1 MVLHQ
6 CRITLSPL
14 CRRTRVVRVEQSRL
28 RLAISLL
35 RQLLKF
41 HPKPFLIAVAGAS
54 VYAICTVASSFGL
67 GYVVD
72 EVIIPRYQTN
82 MIDSHTF
89 LIASFIVIGIGL
101 LRAIGVVVRRS
112 FAGIS
117 HWSTSESLSTQLIRH
132 IMRQPSRWHQRHM
145 TGDLVARIG
154 VDSDTAASVLGPLP
168 FSTSV
173 VLLVALTSIWLV
185 VIDVPLG
192 MLAVTVIPLL
202 FALNLGYQRRIDRH
216 FDSAQK
222 ALGDLSEAVHESF
235 DGVMVVKAFG
245 AEEREHVRLAS
256 ISSKL
261 KEARIRAVNARAIFE
276 ALVDGT
282 PSLVN
287 VSLIAYGAVR
297 VRGGALTIG
306 ELSSFIY
313 LFTLLV
319 FPLRIIG
326 YLLSEIPH
334 SSSGFKRV
342 KEILDE
348 PLEGQPSVSTLPPDS
363 QFAIDV
369 RNAKFSYSTDAEPIF
384 TDVSFSIPVGSTVAV
399 VGETG
404 SGKSTLLKL
413 IAGLIDTQSGSIH
426 VSRGGTA
433 MVFQEPFLFSGSL
446 HFNLTLGKSI
456 DITDIARSLWASVSE
471 EFVSDLENGI
481 DTIIGERGISL
492 SGGQRQRIAL
502 ARAIASGRHTLLLD
516 DTTSALDPTTES
528 MVIERLASLSDTTTT
543 IVVAS
548 RPTTIKYADYVIFIH
563 DGIVHDLSTHDELMR
578 ESSAYL
584 NLMMSFEIDRKAS

>member
-1 MVLHQ
+1 MK
-6 CRITLSPL
+6 
-14 CRRTRVVRVEQSRL
+14 QSRF

-35 RQLLKF
+35 RQLLKL
-41 HPKPFLIAVAGAS
+41 HPRPFLTAVAGAS

-67 GYVVD
+67 RYVVD
-72 EVIIPRYQTN
+72 EVIIPRFQSD
-82 MIDSHTF
+82 IISRQSF
-89 LIASFIVIGIGL
+89 VAASCIVIGIGL
-101 LRAIGVVVRRS
+101 LRAVGVVVRRS
-112 FAGIS
+112 YAGIS

-132 IMRQPSRWHQRHM
+132 TMRQPTAWHQRHM

-185 VIDVPLG
+185 VIDLPLG
-192 MLAVTVIPLL
+192 LLAVTIIPLL
-202 FALNLGYQRRIDRH
+202 FALNIGYQRRIDRH
-216 FDSAQK
+216 FDTAQK

-245 AEEREHVRLAS
+245 AEDREHVRLGR

-261 KEARIRAVNARAIFE
+261 KDARIKAVNARAIFE

-287 VSLIAYGAVR
+287 VALIAYGAVR
-297 VRGGALTIG
+297 VRNGALTIG

-342 KEILDE
+342 REILDE
-348 PLEGQPSVSTLPPDS
+348 PLETQPEINLLPQNSNLAVQIVDAS
-363 QFAIDV
+363 
-369 RNAKFSYSTDAEPIF
+369 FSYAESDELIF
-384 TDVSFSIPVGSTVAV
+384 SHVNFSIPVGSTVAV

-413 IAGLIDTQSGSIH
+413 IAGLIRTHDGSVHIAE
-426 VSRGGTA
+426 GGSA
-433 MVFQEPFLFSGSL
+433 IVFQEPFLFSGSL
-446 HFNLTLGKSI
+446 QFNLTLGRSI
-456 DITDIARSLWASVSE
+456 QIPDIARALWASVSE
-471 EFVSDLENGI
+471 DFVSDLENGI
-481 DTIIGERGISL
+481 DTIVGERGISL

-502 ARAIASGRHTLLLD
+502 ARAIASGRKVLLLD
-516 DTTSALDPTTES
+516 DTTSALDPATES
-528 MVIERLASLSDTTTT
+528 LVIERLSSLSATTTT

-548 RPTTIKYADYVIFIH
+548 RPTTVKIADHVLFVHQGKVHELATHQTLMSKNQAYA
-563 DGIVHDLSTHDELMR
+563 
-578 ESSAYL
+578 
-584 NLMMSFEIDRKAS
+584 NLMKSFEMDRNAS

>member
-1 MVLHQ
+1 M
-6 CRITLSPL
+6 
-14 CRRTRVVRVEQSRL
+14 EQSRL

-41 HPKPFLIAVAGAS
+41 HPRPFLIAVAGAS

-72 EVIIPRYQTN
+72 QVIIPRYQTN
-82 MIDSHTF
+82 TIERQTF
-89 LIASFIVIGIGL
+89 LTACFIVIGIGL
-101 LRAIGVVVRRS
+101 VRAVGVVVRRS
-112 FAGIS
+112 YAGVS

-132 IMRQPSRWHQRHM
+132 IMRQPTMWHQKHM
-145 TGDLVARIG
+145 TGDLVARVG

-173 VLLVALTSIWLV
+173 VLLVGLTSVWLV
-185 VIDVPLG
+185 IIDTPLG
-192 MLAVTVIPLL
+192 LLAVTVIPLL

-245 AEEREHVRLAS
+245 AEDREHVRLAT

-297 VRGGALTIG
+297 VRSGALTIG

-342 KEILDE
+342 REILDE
-348 PLEGQPSVSTLPPDS
+348 PLEAQPVVYPLPTHTQYAVQIEGAS
-363 QFAIDV
+363 
-369 RNAKFSYSTDAEPIF
+369 FSYSEDADPIF
-384 TDVSFSIPVGSTVAV
+384 SNVSFSVPVGSIVAV

-404 SGKSTLLKL
+404 SGKSTLLKM
-413 IAGLIDTQSGSIH
+413 IAGLIGVQNGSVH
-426 VSRGGTA
+426 VSAGGTA
-433 MVFQEPFLFSGSL
+433 LVFQEPFLFSGSL
-446 HFNLTLGKSI
+446 QFNLTLGKSVP
-456 DITDIARSLWASVSE
+456 ITDIARALWASVSE
-471 EFVSDLENGI
+471 EFVSELEHGI
-481 DTIIGERGISL
+481 DTIVGERGISL

-502 ARAIASGRHTLLLD
+502 ARAIASGRQTLLLD

-528 MVIERLASLSDTTTT
+528 MVIERLASLSVTTTT
-543 IVVAS
+543 IIVAS
-548 RPTTIKYADYVIFIH
+548 RPTTIKIADYVLFINE
-563 DGIVHDLSTHDELMR
+563 GVVHDLATHDDLMR
-578 ESSAYL
+578 TSSTYM

>member
-1 MVLHQ
+1 M
-6 CRITLSPL
+6 
-14 CRRTRVVRVEQSRL
+14 EQSRL

-41 HPKPFLIAVAGAS
+41 HPRPFLIAVAGAS

-72 EVIIPRYQTN
+72 QVIIPRYQTN
-82 MIDSHTF
+82 LVNRQTF
-89 LIASFIVIGIGL
+89 LTACFIVIGIGL
-101 LRAIGVVVRRS
+101 VRAVGVVVRRS
-112 FAGIS
+112 YAGVS

-132 IMRQPSRWHQRHM
+132 IMRQPTMWHQKHM
-145 TGDLVARIG
+145 TGDLVARVG

-173 VLLVALTSIWLV
+173 VLLVGLTSVWLV
-185 VIDVPLG
+185 IIDTPLG
-192 MLAVTVIPLL
+192 LLAVTVIPLL

-245 AEEREHVRLAS
+245 AEDREHVRLAT

-297 VRGGALTIG
+297 VRSGALTIG

-342 KEILDE
+342 REILDE
-348 PLEGQPSVSTLPPDS
+348 PLEARPVVYPLPTHS
-363 QFAIDV
+363 QYAVQIEG
-369 RNAKFSYSTDAEPIF
+369 ASFSYSEDADPIF
-384 TDVSFSIPVGSTVAV
+384 SNVSFSVPVGSIVAV

-404 SGKSTLLKL
+404 SGKSTLLKM
-413 IAGLIDTQSGSIH
+413 IAGLIGVQNGSVH
-426 VSRGGTA
+426 ASAGGTA
-433 MVFQEPFLFSGSL
+433 LVFQEPFLFSGSL
-446 HFNLTLGKSI
+446 QFNLTLGKSVP
-456 DITDIARSLWASVSE
+456 ITDIARALWASVSE
-471 EFVSDLENGI
+471 EFVSELEHGI
-481 DTIIGERGISL
+481 DTIVGERGISL

-502 ARAIASGRHTLLLD
+502 ARAIASGRQTLLLD

-528 MVIERLASLSDTTTT
+528 MVIERLASLSVTTTT
-543 IVVAS
+543 IIVAS
-548 RPTTIKYADYVIFIH
+548 RPTTIKIADYVLFINE
-563 DGIVHDLSTHDELMR
+563 GVVHDLATHDDLMR
-578 ESSAYL
+578 TSSTYM

>member
-1 MVLHQ
+1 M
-6 CRITLSPL
+6 
-14 CRRTRVVRVEQSRL
+14 EQSRL

-41 HPKPFLIAVAGAS
+41 HPRPFLIAVAGAS

-72 EVIIPRYQTN
+72 QVIIPRYQTN
-82 MIDSHTF
+82 LINRQTF
-89 LIASFIVIGIGL
+89 LTACFIVIGIGL
-101 LRAIGVVVRRS
+101 VRAVGVVVRRS
-112 FAGIS
+112 YAGVS

-132 IMRQPSRWHQRHM
+132 IMRQPTMWHQKHM
-145 TGDLVARIG
+145 TGDLVARVG

-173 VLLVALTSIWLV
+173 VLLVGLTSVWLV
-185 VIDVPLG
+185 IIDTPLG
-192 MLAVTVIPLL
+192 LLAVTVIPLL

-245 AEEREHVRLAS
+245 AEDREHVRLAT

-297 VRGGALTIG
+297 VRSGALTIG

-342 KEILDE
+342 REILDE
-348 PLEGQPSVSTLPPDS
+348 PLEAQPVVYPLPTHS
-363 QFAIDV
+363 QYAVQIEG
-369 RNAKFSYSTDAEPIF
+369 ASFSYSEDADPIF
-384 TDVSFSIPVGSTVAV
+384 SNVSFSVPVGSIVAV

-404 SGKSTLLKL
+404 SGKSTLLKM
-413 IAGLIDTQSGSIH
+413 IAGLIGVQNGSVH
-426 VSRGGTA
+426 VSAGGTA
-433 MVFQEPFLFSGSL
+433 LVFQEPFLFSGSL
-446 HFNLTLGKSI
+446 QFNLTLGKSVP
-456 DITDIARSLWASVSE
+456 ITDIARALWASVSE
-471 EFVSDLENGI
+471 EFVSELEHGI
-481 DTIIGERGISL
+481 DTIVGERGISL

-502 ARAIASGRHTLLLD
+502 ARAIASGRQTLLLD

-528 MVIERLASLSDTTTT
+528 MVIERLASLSVTTTT
-543 IVVAS
+543 IIVAS
-548 RPTTIKYADYVIFIH
+548 RPTTIKIADYVLFINE
-563 DGIVHDLSTHDELMR
+563 GFVHDLATHDDLMR
-578 ESSAYL
+578 TSSTYM

>member
-1 MVLHQ
+1 M
-6 CRITLSPL
+6 
-14 CRRTRVVRVEQSRL
+14 EQSRL

-72 EVIIPRYQTN
+72 EVIIPRYQTDI
-82 MIDSHTF
+82 IDRQTF
-89 LIASFIVIGIGL
+89 LTACLIVIGIGL
-101 LRAIGVVVRRS
+101 VRALGVVVRRS
-112 FAGIS
+112 YAGVS

-132 IMRQPSRWHQRHM
+132 IMRQPTMWHQKHM

-173 VLLVALTSIWLV
+173 VLLVGLTSVWLV
-185 VIDVPLG
+185 IIDTPLG
-192 MLAVTVIPLL
+192 LLAVTVIPLL

-245 AEEREHVRLAS
+245 AEDREHVRLAT

-261 KEARIRAVNARAIFE
+261 KEARIRAVNARAVFE

-297 VRGGALTIG
+297 VRSGDLTIG

-342 KEILDE
+342 REILDE
-348 PLEGQPSVSTLPPDS
+348 PLEDQPVVNKLSSDS
-363 QFAIDV
+363 KLAVKIDHARFTYAEGAV
-369 RNAKFSYSTDAEPIF
+369 PVFS
-384 TDVSFSIPVGSTVAV
+384 DVSFSVPVGSIVAV

-413 IAGLIDTQSGSIH
+413 IAGLISAQDGSVH
-426 VSRGGTA
+426 VSEGGSA
-433 MVFQEPFLFSGSL
+433 LVFQEPFLFSGSL
-446 HFNLTLGKSI
+446 QFNLTLGKSVP
-456 DITDIARSLWASVSE
+456 ITDIARALWASVSE
-471 EFVSDLENGI
+471 EFVSELDQGI
-481 DTIIGERGISL
+481 DTIVGERGISL

-502 ARAIASGRHTLLLD
+502 ARAIASGRQTLLLD

-528 MVIERLASLSDTTTT
+528 MVIDRLASLSDTTTT
-543 IVVAS
+543 IIVAS
-548 RPTTIKYADYVIFIH
+548 RPTTIKIADYVLFIH

-578 ESSAYL
+578 TSETYL

>member
-1 MVLHQ
+1 M
-6 CRITLSPL
+6 
-14 CRRTRVVRVEQSRL
+14 EQSRF

-35 RQLLKF
+35 RQLLKL
-41 HPKPFLIAVAGAS
+41 HPRPFLIAVAGAS

-72 EVIIPRYQTN
+72 EVIIPRFQSDIINQQTFV
-82 MIDSHTF
+82 TAC
-89 LIASFIVIGIGL
+89 LIVIGIGL
-101 LRAIGVVVRRS
+101 LRAVGVVIRRS
-112 FAGIS
+112 YAGIS

-132 IMRQPSRWHQRHM
+132 TMRQPTSWHQKHM

-154 VDSDTAASVLGPLP
+154 VDSDTAAAVLGPLP

-173 VLLVALTSIWLV
+173 VLLVALTSFWLV
-185 VIDVPLG
+185 VIDTPLG
-192 MLAVTVIPLL
+192 LLAVTIIPLL
-202 FALNLGYQRRIDRH
+202 FALNIGYQRRIDRH

-245 AEEREHVRLAS
+245 AEDREHVRLGR

-261 KEARIRAVNARAIFE
+261 KEARIKAVNARAIFE

-287 VSLIAYGAVR
+287 VALIAFGAIR
-297 VRGGALTIG
+297 VRNGALTIG

-342 KEILDE
+342 REILDE
-348 PLEGQPSVSTLPPDS
+348 PLELQPLINVLPPDS
-363 QFAIDV
+363 ALAVKVVDA
-369 RNAKFSYSTDAEPIF
+369 RFSYAETDEPIF
-384 TDVSFSIPVGSTVAV
+384 SEVNFSIPIGSTVAV

-413 IAGLIDTQSGSIH
+413 IAGLIRSQHGEVH
-426 VSRGGTA
+426 VSQGGSA
-433 MVFQEPFLFSGSL
+433 IVFQEPFLFSGSL

-456 DITDIARSLWASVSE
+456 QIPDVARALWASVSE
-471 EFVSDLENGI
+471 EFVSELENGI
-481 DTIIGERGISL
+481 DTVVGERGISL

-502 ARAIASGRHTLLLD
+502 ARAIASGRQILLLD
-516 DTTSALDPTTES
+516 DTTSALDPATES
-528 MVIERLASLSDTTTT
+528 LVIERLSSLSSTTTT

-548 RPTTIKYADYVIFIH
+548 RPTTVKIADHVLF
-563 DGIVHDLSTHDELMR
+563 VHNGKVHELATHDALM
-578 ESSAYL
+578 SSNLAYAA
-584 NLMMSFEIDRKAS
+584 LMKSFEMDRKAS

>member
-1 MVLHQ
+1 M
-6 CRITLSPL
+6 
-14 CRRTRVVRVEQSRL
+14 EQSRL

-82 MIDSHTF
+82 IIDRQTF
-89 LIASFIVIGIGL
+89 LTACLIVIGIGL
-101 LRAIGVVVRRS
+101 VRAVGVVVRRS
-112 FAGIS
+112 YAGVS

-132 IMRQPSRWHQRHM
+132 IMRQPTMWHQKHM

-173 VLLVALTSIWLV
+173 VLLVGLTSVWLV
-185 VIDVPLG
+185 IIDTPLG
-192 MLAVTVIPLL
+192 LLAVTVIPLL

-245 AEEREHVRLAS
+245 AEDREHVRLAT

-261 KEARIRAVNARAIFE
+261 KEARIRAVNARAVFE

-297 VRGGALTIG
+297 VRSGDLTIG

-342 KEILDE
+342 REILDE
-348 PLEGQPSVSTLPPDS
+348 PLEDQPVVNKLSSESKLAVKIEH
-363 QFAIDV
+363 A
-369 RNAKFSYSTDAEPIF
+369 RFSYAEGAVPVF
-384 TDVSFSIPVGSTVAV
+384 SEVSFSVPVGSIVAV

-413 IAGLIDTQSGSIH
+413 IAGLISAQDGSVH
-426 VSRGGTA
+426 VSEGGSA
-433 MVFQEPFLFSGSL
+433 LVFQEPFLFSGSL
-446 HFNLTLGKSI
+446 QFNLTLGKSVP
-456 DITDIARSLWASVSE
+456 ITDIARALWASVSE
-471 EFVSDLENGI
+471 EFVSGLDQGI
-481 DTIIGERGISL
+481 DTIVGERGISL

-502 ARAIASGRHTLLLD
+502 ARAIASGRQTLLLD

-528 MVIERLASLSDTTTT
+528 MVIDRLASLSDTTTT
-543 IVVAS
+543 IIVAS
-548 RPTTIKYADYVIFIH
+548 RPTTIKIADYVLFIH

-578 ESSAYL
+578 TSETYL

>member
-1 MVLHQ
+1 M
-6 CRITLSPL
+6 
-14 CRRTRVVRVEQSRL
+14 EQSRL

-41 HPKPFLIAVAGAS
+41 HPRPFLIAVAGAS

-72 EVIIPRYQTN
+72 QVIIPRYQSN
-82 MIDSHTF
+82 LINRQTF
-89 LIASFIVIGIGL
+89 LTACFIVIGIGL
-101 LRAIGVVVRRS
+101 VRAVGVVVRRS
-112 FAGIS
+112 YAGVS

-132 IMRQPSRWHQRHM
+132 IMRQPTMWHQKHM
-145 TGDLVARIG
+145 TGDLVARVG

-173 VLLVALTSIWLV
+173 VLLVGLTSVWLV
-185 VIDVPLG
+185 IIDTPLG
-192 MLAVTVIPLL
+192 LLAVTVIPLL

-245 AEEREHVRLAS
+245 AEDREHVRLAT

-297 VRGGALTIG
+297 VRSGALTIG

-342 KEILDE
+342 REILDE
-348 PLEGQPSVSTLPPDS
+348 PLEAQPVVYPLPTHS
-363 QFAIDV
+363 QYAVQIEG
-369 RNAKFSYSTDAEPIF
+369 ASFSYSEDADPIF
-384 TDVSFSIPVGSTVAV
+384 SNVSFSVPVGSIVAV

-404 SGKSTLLKL
+404 SGKSTLLKM
-413 IAGLIDTQSGSIH
+413 IAGLIGVQSGSVH
-426 VSRGGTA
+426 VSAGGTA
-433 MVFQEPFLFSGSL
+433 LVFQEPFLFSGSL
-446 HFNLTLGKSI
+446 QFNLTLGKSVP
-456 DITDIARSLWASVSE
+456 ITDIARALWASVSE
-471 EFVSDLENGI
+471 EFVSELEHGI
-481 DTIIGERGISL
+481 DTIVGERGISL

-502 ARAIASGRHTLLLD
+502 ARAIASGRQTLLLD

-528 MVIERLASLSDTTTT
+528 MVIERLASLSVTTTT
-543 IVVAS
+543 IIVAS
-548 RPTTIKYADYVIFIH
+548 RPTTIKIADYVLFINE
-563 DGIVHDLSTHDELMR
+563 GVVHDLATHDDLMR
-578 ESSAYL
+578 TSSTYM

>member
-1 MVLHQ
+1 M
-6 CRITLSPL
+6 
-14 CRRTRVVRVEQSRL
+14 EQSRL

-41 HPKPFLIAVAGAS
+41 HPRPFLIAVAGAS

-72 EVIIPRYQTN
+72 QVIIPRYQTN
-82 MIDSHTF
+82 LINRQTF
-89 LIASFIVIGIGL
+89 LTACFIVIGIGL
-101 LRAIGVVVRRS
+101 VRAVGVVVRRS
-112 FAGIS
+112 YAGVS

-132 IMRQPSRWHQRHM
+132 IMRQPTMWHQKHM
-145 TGDLVARIG
+145 TGDLVARVG

-173 VLLVALTSIWLV
+173 VLLVGLTSVWLV
-185 VIDVPLG
+185 IIDTPLG
-192 MLAVTVIPLL
+192 LLAVTVIPLL

-245 AEEREHVRLAS
+245 AEDREHVRLAT

-297 VRGGALTIG
+297 VRSGALTIG

-342 KEILDE
+342 REILDE
-348 PLEGQPSVSTLPPDS
+348 PLEAQPVVYPLPTHS
-363 QFAIDV
+363 QYAVQIEG
-369 RNAKFSYSTDAEPIF
+369 ASFSYSEDADPIF
-384 TDVSFSIPVGSTVAV
+384 SNVSFSVPVGSIVAV

-404 SGKSTLLKL
+404 SGKSTLLKM
-413 IAGLIDTQSGSIH
+413 IAGLIGVQNGSVH
-426 VSRGGTA
+426 ASAGGTA
-433 MVFQEPFLFSGSL
+433 LVFQEPFLFSGSL
-446 HFNLTLGKSI
+446 QFNLTLGKSVP
-456 DITDIARSLWASVSE
+456 ITDIARALWASVSE
-471 EFVSDLENGI
+471 EFVSELEHGI
-481 DTIIGERGISL
+481 DTIVGERGISL

-502 ARAIASGRHTLLLD
+502 ARAIASGRQTLLLD

-528 MVIERLASLSDTTTT
+528 MVIERLASLSVTTTT
-543 IVVAS
+543 IIVAS
-548 RPTTIKYADYVIFIH
+548 RPTTIKIADYVLFINE
-563 DGIVHDLSTHDELMR
+563 GVVHDLATHDDLMR
-578 ESSAYL
+578 TSSTYM

>member
-1 MVLHQ
+1 M
-6 CRITLSPL
+6 
-14 CRRTRVVRVEQSRL
+14 EQSRL

-54 VYAICTVASSFGL
+54 VYAVCTVASSFGL

-72 EVIIPRYQTN
+72 HVIIPRYQSNTIN
-82 MIDSHTF
+82 RQTF
-89 LIASFIVIGIGL
+89 LTACLIVIGIGL
-101 LRAIGVVVRRS
+101 VRAVGVVVRRS
-112 FAGIS
+112 YAGVS

-132 IMRQPSRWHQRHM
+132 IMRQPTMWHQKHM

-173 VLLVALTSIWLV
+173 VLLVGLTSVWLV
-185 VIDVPLG
+185 IIDTPLG
-192 MLAVTVIPLL
+192 LLAVTVIPLL

-245 AEEREHVRLAS
+245 AEDREHVRLAT

-261 KEARIRAVNARAIFE
+261 KEARIRAVNARAVFE

-297 VRGGALTIG
+297 VRSGDLTIG

-342 KEILDE
+342 REILDE
-348 PLEGQPSVSTLPPDS
+348 PLEDQPVVNKLSSDS
-363 QFAIDV
+363 KLAVKIEHARFTYAEGAV
-369 RNAKFSYSTDAEPIF
+369 PVFS
-384 TDVSFSIPVGSTVAV
+384 DVSFSVPVGTIVAV

-413 IAGLIDTQSGSIH
+413 IAGLISAQDGSVH
-426 VSRGGTA
+426 VSEGGSA
-433 MVFQEPFLFSGSL
+433 LVFQEPFLFSGSL
-446 HFNLTLGKSI
+446 QFNLTLGKSVP
-456 DITDIARSLWASVSE
+456 ITDIARALWASVSE
-471 EFVSDLENGI
+471 EFVSELDQGI
-481 DTIIGERGISL
+481 DTIVGERGISL

-502 ARAIASGRHTLLLD
+502 ARAIASGRQTLLLD

-528 MVIERLASLSDTTTT
+528 MVIDRLASLSDTTTT
-543 IVVAS
+543 IIVAS
-548 RPTTIKYADYVIFIH
+548 RPTTIKIADYVLFIH

-578 ESSAYL
+578 TSATYM

>member
-1 MVLHQ
+1 M
-6 CRITLSPL
+6 
-14 CRRTRVVRVEQSRL
+14 EQSRL

-54 VYAICTVASSFGL
+54 VYAVCTVASSFGL

-72 EVIIPRYQTN
+72 HVIIPRYQSNTIN
-82 MIDSHTF
+82 RQTF
-89 LIASFIVIGIGL
+89 LTACLIVIGIGL
-101 LRAIGVVVRRS
+101 VRAVGVVVRRS
-112 FAGIS
+112 YAGVS

-132 IMRQPSRWHQRHM
+132 IMRQPTMWHQKHM

-173 VLLVALTSIWLV
+173 VLLVGLTSVWLV
-185 VIDVPLG
+185 IIDTPLG
-192 MLAVTVIPLL
+192 LLAVTVIPLL

-245 AEEREHVRLAS
+245 AEDREHVRLAT

-261 KEARIRAVNARAIFE
+261 KEARIRAVNARAVFE

-287 VSLIAYGAVR
+287 VALIAYGAVR
-297 VRGGALTIG
+297 VRSGDLTIG

-342 KEILDE
+342 REILDE
-348 PLEGQPSVSTLPPDS
+348 PLEDQPVVNKLSSDS
-363 QFAIDV
+363 KLAVKIEHARFTYAEGAV
-369 RNAKFSYSTDAEPIF
+369 PVFS
-384 TDVSFSIPVGSTVAV
+384 DVSFSVPVGSIVAV

-413 IAGLIDTQSGSIH
+413 IAGLISAQDGSVH
-426 VSRGGTA
+426 VSEGGSA
-433 MVFQEPFLFSGSL
+433 LVFQEPFLFSGSL
-446 HFNLTLGKSI
+446 QFNLTLGKSVP
-456 DITDIARSLWASVSE
+456 ITDIARALWASVSE
-471 EFVSDLENGI
+471 EFVSELDQGI
-481 DTIIGERGISL
+481 DTIVGERGISL

-502 ARAIASGRHTLLLD
+502 ARAIASGRQTLLLD

-528 MVIERLASLSDTTTT
+528 MVIDRLASLSDTTTT
-543 IVVAS
+543 IIVAS
-548 RPTTIKYADYVIFIH
+548 RPTTIKIADYVLFIH

-578 ESSAYL
+578 TSATYM

>member
-1 MVLHQ
+1 MK
-6 CRITLSPL
+6 
-14 CRRTRVVRVEQSRL
+14 QSRF

-35 RQLLKF
+35 RQLLKL
-41 HPKPFLIAVAGAS
+41 HPRPFLTAVAGAS

-72 EVIIPRYQTN
+72 EVIIPRFQSDIISRQSFVT
-82 MIDSHTF
+82 
-89 LIASFIVIGIGL
+89 ASCIVIGIGL
-101 LRAIGVVVRRS
+101 LRAVGVVVRRS
-112 FAGIS
+112 YAGIS

-132 IMRQPSRWHQRHM
+132 TMRQPTAWHQRHM

-185 VIDVPLG
+185 VIDLPLG
-192 MLAVTVIPLL
+192 LLAVTIIPLL
-202 FALNLGYQRRIDRH
+202 FALNIGYQRRIDRH

-245 AEEREHVRLAS
+245 AEDREHVRLGR

-261 KEARIRAVNARAIFE
+261 KDARIKAVNARAIFE

-287 VSLIAYGAVR
+287 VALIAYGAVR
-297 VRGGALTIG
+297 VRNGALTIG

-319 FPLRIIG
+319 FPLRIIV

-342 KEILDE
+342 REILDE
-348 PLEGQPSVSTLPPDS
+348 PLETQPLINLLPQNSNLAVQIVDAS
-363 QFAIDV
+363 
-369 RNAKFSYSTDAEPIF
+369 FSYAESGELIF
-384 TDVSFSIPVGSTVAV
+384 SHVNFSIPAGSTVAV

-413 IAGLIDTQSGSIH
+413 IAGLIRTQHGSVH
-426 VSRGGTA
+426 VAEGGSA
-433 MVFQEPFLFSGSL
+433 IVFQEPFLFSGSL
-446 HFNLTLGKSI
+446 QFNLTLGKSI
-456 DITDIARSLWASVSE
+456 HIPDIARALWASVSE

-481 DTIIGERGISL
+481 DTIVGERGISL

-502 ARAIASGRHTLLLD
+502 ARAIASGRKVLLLD
-516 DTTSALDPTTES
+516 DTTSALDPATES
-528 MVIERLASLSDTTTT
+528 LVIERLSSLSNTTTT

-548 RPTTIKYADYVIFIH
+548 RPTTVKVADHVLFVHQGKVHELATHQTLMNNNQAYA
-563 DGIVHDLSTHDELMR
+563 
-578 ESSAYL
+578 
-584 NLMMSFEIDRKAS
+584 NLMKSFEMDRKAS

>member
-1 MVLHQ
+1 M
-6 CRITLSPL
+6 
-14 CRRTRVVRVEQSRL
+14 EQSRL

-82 MIDSHTF
+82 IIDRQTF
-89 LIASFIVIGIGL
+89 LTACLIVIGIGL
-101 LRAIGVVVRRS
+101 VRALGVVVRRS
-112 FAGIS
+112 YAGVS

-132 IMRQPSRWHQRHM
+132 IMRQPTMWHQKHM

-154 VDSDTAASVLGPLP
+154 VDSDTAANVLGPLP

-173 VLLVALTSIWLV
+173 VLLVGLTSVWLV
-185 VIDVPLG
+185 VIDLPLG
-192 MLAVTVIPLL
+192 LLAVTVIPLL

-245 AEEREHVRLAS
+245 AEDREHVRLAT

-261 KEARIRAVNARAIFE
+261 KEARIRAVNARAVFE

-297 VRGGALTIG
+297 VRSGDLTIG

-342 KEILDE
+342 REILDE
-348 PLEGQPSVSTLPPDS
+348 PLEDQPVVNKLSSESKLAVKIEHARFTYAEGAVP
-363 QFAIDV
+363 V
-369 RNAKFSYSTDAEPIF
+369 FSE
-384 TDVSFSIPVGSTVAV
+384 VSFSVPVGSIVAV

-413 IAGLIDTQSGSIH
+413 IAGLISAQDGSVH
-426 VSRGGTA
+426 VSEGGSA
-433 MVFQEPFLFSGSL
+433 LVFQEPFLFSGSL
-446 HFNLTLGKSI
+446 QFNLTLGKSVP
-456 DITDIARSLWASVSE
+456 ITDIARALWASVSE
-471 EFVSDLENGI
+471 EFVSELDQGI
-481 DTIIGERGISL
+481 DTIVGERGISL

-502 ARAIASGRHTLLLD
+502 ARAIASGRQTLLLD

-528 MVIERLASLSDTTTT
+528 MVIDRLASLSDTTTT
-543 IVVAS
+543 IIVAS
-548 RPTTIKYADYVIFIH
+548 RPTTIKIADYVLFIH

-578 ESSAYL
+578 TSETYL
-584 NLMMSFEIDRKAS
+584 HLMMSFEIDRKAS

>member
-1 MVLHQ
+1 M
-6 CRITLSPL
+6 
-14 CRRTRVVRVEQSRL
+14 EQSRF

-35 RQLLKF
+35 RQLLKL
-41 HPKPFLIAVAGAS
+41 HPRPFLIAVAGAS

-72 EVIIPRYQTN
+72 EVIIPRFQSDIINRQTFV
-82 MIDSHTF
+82 T
-89 LIASFIVIGIGL
+89 ASFIVIGIGL
-101 LRAIGVVVRRS
+101 LRAVGVVIRRS
-112 FAGIS
+112 YAGIS

-132 IMRQPSRWHQRHM
+132 TMRQPTAWHQKHM
-145 TGDLVARIG
+145 TGDLVARVG

-173 VLLVALTSIWLV
+173 ILLVVLTSIWLV
-185 VIDVPLG
+185 VIDLPLG
-192 MLAVTVIPLL
+192 LLAVTIIPLL

-245 AEEREHVRLAS
+245 AEDREHIRLGQ

-261 KEARIRAVNARAIFE
+261 KDARIKAVNARAIFE

-287 VSLIAYGAVR
+287 VALIAYGAIR
-297 VRGGALTIG
+297 VRSGALSIG

-342 KEILDE
+342 REILDE
-348 PLEGQPSVSTLPPDS
+348 PLETQPEISLLPQNSNMAVQVVDAT
-363 QFAIDV
+363 FT
-369 RNAKFSYSTDAEPIF
+369 YSESDEPIF
-384 TDVSFSIPVGSTVAV
+384 SDVNFSIPVGSTVAV

-404 SGKSTLLKL
+404 SGKSTLLKM
-413 IAGLIDTQSGSIH
+413 IAGLVRSQHGSVHVTQGGSAI
-426 VSRGGTA
+426 
-433 MVFQEPFLFSGSL
+433 VFQEPFLFSGTL
-446 HFNLTLGKSI
+446 HFNLTLGKAI
-456 DITDIARSLWASVSE
+456 PVPDIARSLWASVSE

-481 DTIIGERGISL
+481 ETIVGERGISL

-502 ARAIASGRHTLLLD
+502 ARAIASGRHVLLLD
-516 DTTSALDPTTES
+516 DTTSALDPATEAL
-528 MVIERLASLSDTTTT
+528 VIERLSSLSDTTTT

-548 RPTTIKYADYVIFIH
+548 RPTTVKIADQVLFVH
-563 DGIVHDLSTHDELMR
+563 QGIVHELATHESLM
-578 ESSAYL
+578 SSNQAYA
-584 NLMMSFEIDRKAS
+584 NLMKSFEMDRKAS

>member
-1 MVLHQ
+1 MK
-6 CRITLSPL
+6 
-14 CRRTRVVRVEQSRL
+14 QSRF

-35 RQLLKF
+35 RQLLKL
-41 HPKPFLIAVAGAS
+41 HPRPFLTAVAGAS

-72 EVIIPRYQTN
+72 EVIIPRFQSDIISRQSFVT
-82 MIDSHTF
+82 
-89 LIASFIVIGIGL
+89 ASCIVIGIGL
-101 LRAIGVVVRRS
+101 LRAVGVVVRRS
-112 FAGIS
+112 YAGIS

-132 IMRQPSRWHQRHM
+132 TMRQPTAWHQRHM

-185 VIDVPLG
+185 VIDLPLG
-192 MLAVTVIPLL
+192 LLAVTIIPLL
-202 FALNLGYQRRIDRH
+202 FALNIGYQRRIDRH

-245 AEEREHVRLAS
+245 AEDREHVRLGR

-261 KEARIRAVNARAIFE
+261 KDARINAVNARAIFE

-287 VSLIAYGAVR
+287 VALIAYGAAR
-297 VRGGALTIG
+297 VRNGALSIG

-342 KEILDE
+342 REILDE
-348 PLEGQPSVSTLPPDS
+348 PLETQPVIHLLPQNSNLAVQIVDAS
-363 QFAIDV
+363 
-369 RNAKFSYSTDAEPIF
+369 FSYAESDELIF
-384 TDVSFSIPVGSTVAV
+384 SHVNFSIPAGSTVAV

-413 IAGLIDTQSGSIH
+413 IAGLIRTQHGSVH
-426 VSRGGTA
+426 VAEGGSA
-433 MVFQEPFLFSGSL
+433 IVFQEPFLFSGSL
-446 HFNLTLGKSI
+446 QFNLTLGKSI
-456 DITDIARSLWASVSE
+456 HIPDIARALWASVSE

-481 DTIIGERGISL
+481 DTIVGERGISL

-502 ARAIASGRHTLLLD
+502 ARAIASGRKVLLLD
-516 DTTSALDPTTES
+516 DTTSALDPATES
-528 MVIERLASLSDTTTT
+528 LVIERLSSLSNTTTT

-548 RPTTIKYADYVIFIH
+548 RPTTVKIADHVLFVHQGKVHELATHQTLMNNNQAYA
-563 DGIVHDLSTHDELMR
+563 
-578 ESSAYL
+578 
-584 NLMMSFEIDRKAS
+584 NLMKSFEMDRKAS

>member
-1 MVLHQ
+1 M
-6 CRITLSPL
+6 
-14 CRRTRVVRVEQSRL
+14 EQSRL

-41 HPKPFLIAVAGAS
+41 HPRPFLIAVAGAS

-72 EVIIPRYQTN
+72 QVIIPRYQTN
-82 MIDSHTF
+82 LINRQTF
-89 LIASFIVIGIGL
+89 LTACFIVIGIGL
-101 LRAIGVVVRRS
+101 VRAVGVVVRRS
-112 FAGIS
+112 YAGVS

-132 IMRQPSRWHQRHM
+132 IMRQPTMWHQKHM
-145 TGDLVARIG
+145 TGDLVARVG

-173 VLLVALTSIWLV
+173 VLLVGLTSVWLV
-185 VIDVPLG
+185 IIDTPLG
-192 MLAVTVIPLL
+192 LLAVTVIPLL

-245 AEEREHVRLAS
+245 AEDREHVRLAT

-297 VRGGALTIG
+297 VRIGALTIG

-342 KEILDE
+342 REILDE
-348 PLEGQPSVSTLPPDS
+348 PLEAQPVVYPLPTHS
-363 QFAIDV
+363 QYAVQIEG
-369 RNAKFSYSTDAEPIF
+369 ASFSYSEDADPIF
-384 TDVSFSIPVGSTVAV
+384 SNVSFSVPVGSIVAV

-404 SGKSTLLKL
+404 SGKSTLLKM
-413 IAGLIDTQSGSIH
+413 IAGLIGVQNGSVH
-426 VSRGGTA
+426 VSAGGTA
-433 MVFQEPFLFSGSL
+433 LVFQEPFLFSGSL
-446 HFNLTLGKSI
+446 QFNLTLGKSVP
-456 DITDIARSLWASVSE
+456 ITDIARALWASVSE
-471 EFVSDLENGI
+471 EFVSELEHGI
-481 DTIIGERGISL
+481 DTIVGERGISL

-502 ARAIASGRHTLLLD
+502 ARAIASGRQTLLLD

-528 MVIERLASLSDTTTT
+528 MVIERLASLSVTTTT
-543 IVVAS
+543 IIVAS
-548 RPTTIKYADYVIFIH
+548 RPTTIKIADYVLFINE
-563 DGIVHDLSTHDELMR
+563 GVVHDLATHDDLMR
-578 ESSAYL
+578 TSSTYM

>member
-1 MVLHQ
+1 M
-6 CRITLSPL
+6 
-14 CRRTRVVRVEQSRL
+14 EQSRL

-41 HPKPFLIAVAGAS
+41 HPRPFLIAVAGAS

-72 EVIIPRYQTN
+72 QVIIPRYQTN
-82 MIDSHTF
+82 LINRQTF
-89 LIASFIVIGIGL
+89 LTACFIVIGIGL
-101 LRAIGVVVRRS
+101 VRAVGVVVRRS
-112 FAGIS
+112 YAGVS

-132 IMRQPSRWHQRHM
+132 IMRQPTMWHQKHM
-145 TGDLVARIG
+145 TGDLVARVG

-173 VLLVALTSIWLV
+173 VLLVGLTSVWLV
-185 VIDVPLG
+185 IIDTPLG
-192 MLAVTVIPLL
+192 LLAVTVIPLL

-245 AEEREHVRLAS
+245 AEDREHVRLAT

-287 VSLIAYGAVR
+287 ISLIAYGAVR
-297 VRGGALTIG
+297 VRSGALTIG

-342 KEILDE
+342 REILDE
-348 PLEGQPSVSTLPPDS
+348 PLEAQPVVYPLPTHS
-363 QFAIDV
+363 QYAVQIEG
-369 RNAKFSYSTDAEPIF
+369 ASFSYSEDADPIF
-384 TDVSFSIPVGSTVAV
+384 SNVSFSVPVGSIVAV

-404 SGKSTLLKL
+404 SGKSTLLKM
-413 IAGLIDTQSGSIH
+413 IAGLIGVQNGSVH
-426 VSRGGTA
+426 VSAGGTA
-433 MVFQEPFLFSGSL
+433 LVFQEPFLFSGSL
-446 HFNLTLGKSI
+446 QFNLTLGKSVP
-456 DITDIARSLWASVSE
+456 ITDIARALWASVSE
-471 EFVSDLENGI
+471 EFVSELEHGI
-481 DTIIGERGISL
+481 DTIVGERGISL

-502 ARAIASGRHTLLLD
+502 ARAIASGRQTILLD

-528 MVIERLASLSDTTTT
+528 MVIERLASLSVTTTT
-543 IVVAS
+543 IIVAS
-548 RPTTIKYADYVIFIH
+548 RPTTIKIADYVLFINE
-563 DGIVHDLSTHDELMR
+563 GVVHDLATHDDLMR
-578 ESSAYL
+578 TSSTYM

>member
-1 MVLHQ
+1 M
-6 CRITLSPL
+6 
-14 CRRTRVVRVEQSRL
+14 EQSRF

-35 RQLLKF
+35 RQLLKL
-41 HPKPFLIAVAGAS
+41 HPRPFFIAVAGAS

-72 EVIIPRYQTN
+72 EVIIPRFQSDIINQQTFVTA
-82 MIDSHTF
+82 S
-89 LIASFIVIGIGL
+89 LIVVGIGL
-101 LRAIGVVVRRS
+101 LRAVGVVIRRS
-112 FAGIS
+112 YAGIS

-132 IMRQPSRWHQRHM
+132 TMRQPTSWHQKHM

-154 VDSDTAASVLGPLP
+154 VDSDTAAAVLGPLP

-173 VLLVALTSIWLV
+173 VLLVALTSFWLV
-185 VIDVPLG
+185 VIDTPLG
-192 MLAVTVIPLL
+192 LLAVTIIPLL
-202 FALNLGYQRRIDRH
+202 FALNIGYQRRIDRH

-245 AEEREHVRLAS
+245 AEDREHVRLGH

-261 KEARIRAVNARAIFE
+261 KDARIKAVNARAIFE

-287 VSLIAYGAVR
+287 VALIAYGAIR
-297 VRGGALTIG
+297 VRNGALTIG

-342 KEILDE
+342 REILDE
-348 PLEGQPSVSTLPPDS
+348 PLEEQPLINVLPS
-363 QFAIDV
+363 NSAIAVKVVD
-369 RNAKFSYSTDAEPIF
+369 AKFSYAETDEPIF
-384 TDVSFSIPVGSTVAV
+384 AGVNFSIPIGSTVAV

-413 IAGLIDTQSGSIH
+413 IAGLIRSQHGEVH
-426 VSRGGTA
+426 VSQGGSA
-433 MVFQEPFLFSGSL
+433 IVFQEPFLFSGSL

-456 DITDIARSLWASVSE
+456 QIPDVARALWASVSE

-481 DTIIGERGISL
+481 DTVVGERGISL

-502 ARAIASGRHTLLLD
+502 ARAIASGRQILLLD
-516 DTTSALDPTTES
+516 DTTSALDPATES
-528 MVIERLASLSDTTTT
+528 LVIERLSSLSSTTTT

-548 RPTTIKYADYVIFIH
+548 RPTTVKIADHVLF
-563 DGIVHDLSTHDELMR
+563 VHNGKVHELATHDALM
-578 ESSAYL
+578 ESNAAYST
-584 NLMMSFEIDRKAS
+584 LMKSFEMDRKAS

>member
-1 MVLHQ
+1 M
-6 CRITLSPL
+6 
-14 CRRTRVVRVEQSRL
+14 EQSRL

-54 VYAICTVASSFGL
+54 VYAVCTVASSFGL

-72 EVIIPRYQTN
+72 HVIIPRYQSNTIN
-82 MIDSHTF
+82 RQTF
-89 LIASFIVIGIGL
+89 LTACLIVIGIGL
-101 LRAIGVVVRRS
+101 VRAVGVVVRRS
-112 FAGIS
+112 YAGVS

-132 IMRQPSRWHQRHM
+132 IMRQPTMWHQKHM

-173 VLLVALTSIWLV
+173 VLLVGLTSVWLV
-185 VIDVPLG
+185 IIDTPLG
-192 MLAVTVIPLL
+192 LLAVTVIPLL

-245 AEEREHVRLAS
+245 AEDREHVRLAT

-261 KEARIRAVNARAIFE
+261 KEARIRAVNARAVFE

-297 VRGGALTIG
+297 VRSGDLTIG

-342 KEILDE
+342 REILDE
-348 PLEGQPSVSTLPPDS
+348 PLEDQPVVNKLSSDS
-363 QFAIDV
+363 KLAVKIEHARFTYAEGAV
-369 RNAKFSYSTDAEPIF
+369 PVFS
-384 TDVSFSIPVGSTVAV
+384 DVSFSVPVGSIVAV

-413 IAGLIDTQSGSIH
+413 IAGLISAQDGSVH
-426 VSRGGTA
+426 VSEGGSA
-433 MVFQEPFLFSGSL
+433 LVFQEPFLFSGSL
-446 HFNLTLGKSI
+446 QFNLTLGKSVP
-456 DITDIARSLWASVSE
+456 ITDIARALWASVSE
-471 EFVSDLENGI
+471 EFVSDLDQGI
-481 DTIIGERGISL
+481 DTIVGERGISL

-502 ARAIASGRHTLLLD
+502 ARAIASGRQTLLLD

-528 MVIERLASLSDTTTT
+528 MVIERLASLSNTTTT
-543 IVVAS
+543 IIVAS
-548 RPTTIKYADYVIFIH
+548 RPTTIKIADYVLFIH

-578 ESSAYL
+578 TSQTYL

>member
-1 MVLHQ
+1 
-6 CRITLSPL
+6 
-14 CRRTRVVRVEQSRL
+14 
-28 RLAISLL
+28 
-35 RQLLKF
+35 
-41 HPKPFLIAVAGAS
+41 
-54 VYAICTVASSFGL
+54 
-67 GYVVD
+67 
-72 EVIIPRYQTN
+72 
-82 MIDSHTF
+82 
-89 LIASFIVIGIGL
+89 
-101 LRAIGVVVRRS
+101 
-112 FAGIS
+112 
-117 HWSTSESLSTQLIRH
+117 
-132 IMRQPSRWHQRHM
+132 
-145 TGDLVARIG
+145 

-173 VLLVALTSIWLV
+173 VLLVGLTSVWLV
-185 VIDVPLG
+185 IIDTPLG
-192 MLAVTVIPLL
+192 LLAVTVIPLL

-245 AEEREHVRLAS
+245 AEDREHVRLAT

-297 VRGGALTIG
+297 VRSGDLTIG

-342 KEILDE
+342 REILDE
-348 PLEGQPSVSTLPPDS
+348 PLEDQPVVHTLLSDS
-363 QFAIDV
+363 HLAV
-369 RNAKFSYSTDAEPIF
+369 MVTNATFSYAEGAVPVF
-384 TDVSFSIPVGSTVAV
+384 SDVSFSVPVGAIVAV

-413 IAGLIDTQSGSIH
+413 IAGLISVQDGSVH
-426 VSRGGTA
+426 VSEGGSA
-433 MVFQEPFLFSGSL
+433 LVFQEPFLFSGSL
-446 HFNLTLGKSI
+446 QFNLTLGKSVP
-456 DITDIARSLWASVSE
+456 ITDIARALWASVSE
-471 EFVSDLENGI
+471 EFVSELDQGI
-481 DTIIGERGISL
+481 DTIVGERGISL

-502 ARAIASGRHTLLLD
+502 ARAIASGRQTLLLD

-528 MVIERLASLSDTTTT
+528 MVIDRLASLSDTTTT
-543 IVVAS
+543 IIVAS
-548 RPTTIKYADYVIFIH
+548 RPTTIKIADYVLFIH

-578 ESSAYL
+578 TSQTYL

>member
-1 MVLHQ
+1 MK
-6 CRITLSPL
+6 
-14 CRRTRVVRVEQSRL
+14 QSRF

-35 RQLLKF
+35 RQLLKL
-41 HPKPFLIAVAGAS
+41 HPRPFLTAVAGAS

-72 EVIIPRYQTN
+72 EVIIPRFQSDIISRQSFVT
-82 MIDSHTF
+82 
-89 LIASFIVIGIGL
+89 ASCIVIGIGL
-101 LRAIGVVVRRS
+101 LRAVGVVVRRS
-112 FAGIS
+112 YAGIS

-132 IMRQPSRWHQRHM
+132 TMRQPTAWHQRHM

-185 VIDVPLG
+185 VIDLPLG
-192 MLAVTVIPLL
+192 LLAVTIIPLL
-202 FALNLGYQRRIDRH
+202 FALNIGYQRRIDRH

-245 AEEREHVRLAS
+245 AEDREHVRLGR

-261 KEARIRAVNARAIFE
+261 KDARINAVNARAIFE

-287 VSLIAYGAVR
+287 VALIAYGAVR
-297 VRGGALTIG
+297 VRNGALSIG

-342 KEILDE
+342 REILDE
-348 PLEGQPSVSTLPPDS
+348 PLETQPVIHLLPQNSNLAVQIVDAS
-363 QFAIDV
+363 
-369 RNAKFSYSTDAEPIF
+369 FSYAESDELIF
-384 TDVSFSIPVGSTVAV
+384 SHVNFSIPAGSTVAV

-413 IAGLIDTQSGSIH
+413 IAGLIRTQRGSVH
-426 VSRGGTA
+426 VAEGGSA
-433 MVFQEPFLFSGSL
+433 IVFQEPFLFSGSL
-446 HFNLTLGKSI
+446 QFNLTLGKSI
-456 DITDIARSLWASVSE
+456 HIPDIARALWASVSE

-481 DTIIGERGISL
+481 DTIVGERGISL

-502 ARAIASGRHTLLLD
+502 ARAIASGRKVLLLD
-516 DTTSALDPTTES
+516 DTTSALDPATES
-528 MVIERLASLSDTTTT
+528 LVIERLSSLSNTTTT

-548 RPTTIKYADYVIFIH
+548 RPTTVKIADHVLFVHQGKVHELATHQTLMNNNQAYA
-563 DGIVHDLSTHDELMR
+563 
-578 ESSAYL
+578 
-584 NLMMSFEIDRKAS
+584 NLMKSFEMDRKAS

>member
-1 MVLHQ
+1 M
-6 CRITLSPL
+6 
-14 CRRTRVVRVEQSRL
+14 EQSRL

-41 HPKPFLIAVAGAS
+41 HPRPFLIAVAGAS

-72 EVIIPRYQTN
+72 QVIIPRYQTN
-82 MIDSHTF
+82 LINRQTF
-89 LIASFIVIGIGL
+89 LTACFIVIGIGL
-101 LRAIGVVVRRS
+101 VRAVGVVVRRS
-112 FAGIS
+112 YAGVS

-132 IMRQPSRWHQRHM
+132 IMRQPTMWHQKHM
-145 TGDLVARIG
+145 TGDLVARVG

-173 VLLVALTSIWLV
+173 VLLVGLTSVWLV
-185 VIDVPLG
+185 IIDTPLG
-192 MLAVTVIPLL
+192 LLAVTVIPLL

-245 AEEREHVRLAS
+245 AEDREHVRLAT

-297 VRGGALTIG
+297 VRSGALTIG

-342 KEILDE
+342 REILDE
-348 PLEGQPSVSTLPPDS
+348 PLEAQPVVYPLPTHS
-363 QFAIDV
+363 QYAVQIEG
-369 RNAKFSYSTDAEPIF
+369 ASFSYSEDADPIF
-384 TDVSFSIPVGSTVAV
+384 SNVSFSVPVGSIVAV

-404 SGKSTLLKL
+404 SGKSTLLKM
-413 IAGLIDTQSGSIH
+413 IAGLIGVQNGSVH
-426 VSRGGTA
+426 VSAGGTA
-433 MVFQEPFLFSGSL
+433 LVFQEPFLFSGSL
-446 HFNLTLGKSI
+446 QFNLTLGKSVP
-456 DITDIARSLWASVSE
+456 ITDIARALWASVSE
-471 EFVSDLENGI
+471 EFVSELEHGI
-481 DTIIGERGISL
+481 DTIVGERGISL

-502 ARAIASGRHTLLLD
+502 ARAIASGRQTLLLD

-528 MVIERLASLSDTTTT
+528 MVIERLAISVTTTT
-543 IVVAS
+543 IIVAS
-548 RPTTIKYADYVIFIH
+548 RPTTIKIADYVLFINE
-563 DGIVHDLSTHDELMR
+563 GVVHDLATHDDLMR
-578 ESSAYL
+578 TSSTYM

>member
-1 MVLHQ
+1 M
-6 CRITLSPL
+6 
-14 CRRTRVVRVEQSRL
+14 EQSRL

-41 HPKPFLIAVAGAS
+41 HPRPFLIAVAGAS

-72 EVIIPRYQTN
+72 QVIIPRYQTN
-82 MIDSHTF
+82 LINRQTF
-89 LIASFIVIGIGL
+89 LTACFIVIGIGL
-101 LRAIGVVVRRS
+101 VRAVGVVVRRS
-112 FAGIS
+112 YAGVS

-132 IMRQPSRWHQRHM
+132 IMRQPTMWHQKHM
-145 TGDLVARIG
+145 TGDLVARVG

-173 VLLVALTSIWLV
+173 VLLVGLTSVWLV
-185 VIDVPLG
+185 IIDTPLG
-192 MLAVTVIPLL
+192 LLAVTVIPLL

-245 AEEREHVRLAS
+245 AEDREHVRLAT

-297 VRGGALTIG
+297 VRSGALTIG

-342 KEILDE
+342 REILDE
-348 PLEGQPSVSTLPPDS
+348 PLEAQPVVYPLPTHS
-363 QFAIDV
+363 QYAVQIEG
-369 RNAKFSYSTDAEPIF
+369 ASFSYSEDADPIF
-384 TDVSFSIPVGSTVAV
+384 SNVSFSVPVGSIVAV

-404 SGKSTLLKL
+404 SGKSTLLKM
-413 IAGLIDTQSGSIH
+413 IAGLIGVQNGSVH
-426 VSRGGTA
+426 VSAGGSA
-433 MVFQEPFLFSGSL
+433 LVFQEPFLFSGSL
-446 HFNLTLGKSI
+446 QFNLTLGKSVP
-456 DITDIARSLWASVSE
+456 ITDIARALWASVSE
-471 EFVSDLENGI
+471 EFVSELEHGI
-481 DTIIGERGISL
+481 DTIVGERGISL

-502 ARAIASGRHTLLLD
+502 ARAIASGRQTLLLD

-528 MVIERLASLSDTTTT
+528 MVIERLASLSVTTTT
-543 IVVAS
+543 IIVAS
-548 RPTTIKYADYVIFIH
+548 RPTTIKIADYVLFINE
-563 DGIVHDLSTHDELMR
+563 GVVHDLATHDDLMR
-578 ESSAYL
+578 TSSTYM

>member
-1 MVLHQ
+1 M
-6 CRITLSPL
+6 
-14 CRRTRVVRVEQSRL
+14 EQSRF

-35 RQLLKF
+35 RQLLKL
-41 HPKPFLIAVAGAS
+41 HPRSFLIAVAGAS

-72 EVIIPRYQTN
+72 EVIIPRFQSDIINQQTFV
-82 MIDSHTF
+82 T
-89 LIASFIVIGIGL
+89 ASFIVIGIGL
-101 LRAIGVVVRRS
+101 LRAVGVVIRRS
-112 FAGIS
+112 YAGIS

-132 IMRQPSRWHQRHM
+132 TMRQPTAWHQKHM
-145 TGDLVARIG
+145 TGDLVARVG

-173 VLLVALTSIWLV
+173 ILLVVLTSIWLV
-185 VIDVPLG
+185 VIDLPLG
-192 MLAVTVIPLL
+192 LLAVTIIPLL

-245 AEEREHVRLAS
+245 AEDREHIRLS
-256 ISSKL
+256 RISSKL
-261 KEARIRAVNARAIFE
+261 KDARIKAVNARAIFE

-287 VSLIAYGAVR
+287 VALIAYGAIR
-297 VRGGALTIG
+297 VRSGALSIG

-342 KEILDE
+342 REILDE
-348 PLEGQPSVSTLPPDS
+348 PLETQPEISLLPQNSNMAVQVVDAT
-363 QFAIDV
+363 FT
-369 RNAKFSYSTDAEPIF
+369 YSESDEPIF
-384 TDVSFSIPVGSTVAV
+384 SDVNFSIPVGSTVAI

-404 SGKSTLLKL
+404 SGKSTLLKM
-413 IAGLIDTQSGSIH
+413 IAGLVRSQHGSVHVTQGGSAI
-426 VSRGGTA
+426 
-433 MVFQEPFLFSGSL
+433 VFQEPFLFSGTL
-446 HFNLTLGKSI
+446 HFNLTLGKAI
-456 DITDIARSLWASVSE
+456 PVPDIARSLWASVSE

-481 DTIIGERGISL
+481 ETIVGERGISL

-502 ARAIASGRHTLLLD
+502 ARAIASGRHVLLLD
-516 DTTSALDPTTES
+516 DTTSALDPATEAL
-528 MVIERLASLSDTTTT
+528 VIERLSSLSDTTTT

-548 RPTTIKYADYVIFIH
+548 RPTTVKIADQVLFVH
-563 DGIVHDLSTHDELMR
+563 QGIVHELATHESLM
-578 ESSAYL
+578 SSNQAYAK
-584 NLMMSFEIDRKAS
+584 LMKSFEMDRKAS

>member
-1 MVLHQ
+1 M
-6 CRITLSPL
+6 
-14 CRRTRVVRVEQSRL
+14 EQSRF

-35 RQLLKF
+35 RQLLKL
-41 HPKPFLIAVAGAS
+41 HPRPFLIAVAGAS

-72 EVIIPRYQTN
+72 EVIIPRFQSDIINQQTFV
-82 MIDSHTF
+82 T
-89 LIASFIVIGIGL
+89 ASLIVIGIGL
-101 LRAIGVVVRRS
+101 LRAVGVVIRRS
-112 FAGIS
+112 YAGIS

-132 IMRQPSRWHQRHM
+132 TMRQPTAWHQKHM

-154 VDSDTAASVLGPLP
+154 VDSDTAAAVLGPLP

-173 VLLVALTSIWLV
+173 VLLVALTSFWLV
-185 VIDVPLG
+185 VIDTPLG
-192 MLAVTVIPLL
+192 LLAVTIIPLL
-202 FALNLGYQRRIDRH
+202 FALNIGYQRRIDRH
-216 FDSAQK
+216 FDSAQQ

-245 AEEREHVRLAS
+245 AEDREHIRLGQ

-261 KEARIRAVNARAIFE
+261 KDARIKAVNARAIFE

-287 VSLIAYGAVR
+287 VALIAFGAIR
-297 VRGGALTIG
+297 VRNGALTIG

-342 KEILDE
+342 REILDE
-348 PLEGQPSVSTLPPDS
+348 PLEEQPLINVLPPDS
-363 QFAIDV
+363 VLAVKVVD
-369 RNAKFSYSTDAEPIF
+369 AKFAYADTDDPIF
-384 TDVSFSIPVGSTVAV
+384 SDVNFSIPIGSTVAV

-413 IAGLIDTQSGSIH
+413 IAGLVRSQQGSVHVTQGGSAI
-426 VSRGGTA
+426 
-433 MVFQEPFLFSGSL
+433 VFQEPFLFSGSL

-456 DITDIARSLWASVSE
+456 HVPDIARALWASVSE
-471 EFVSDLENGI
+471 EFVSDLENGT

-502 ARAIASGRHTLLLD
+502 ARAIASGRQVLLLD
-516 DTTSALDPTTES
+516 DTTSALDPATES
-528 MVIERLASLSDTTTT
+528 LVIERLSSLSSTTTT

-548 RPTTIKYADYVIFIH
+548 RPTTVKIADHVLFVHQGKVHELATHETLMSSNQAYA
-563 DGIVHDLSTHDELMR
+563 
-578 ESSAYL
+578 
-584 NLMMSFEIDRKAS
+584 NLMKSFEMDRKAS

>member
-1 MVLHQ
+1 M
-6 CRITLSPL
+6 
-14 CRRTRVVRVEQSRL
+14 EQSRF
-28 RLAISLL
+28 RVAISLL
-35 RQLLKF
+35 RQLLKL
-41 HPKPFLIAVAGAS
+41 HPRPFLIAVAGAS

-72 EVIIPRYQTN
+72 EVIIPRFQSDIINQQTFV
-82 MIDSHTF
+82 T
-89 LIASFIVIGIGL
+89 ASFIVIGIGL
-101 LRAIGVVVRRS
+101 LRAVGVVIRRS
-112 FAGIS
+112 YAGIS

-132 IMRQPSRWHQRHM
+132 TMRQPTAWHQKHM
-145 TGDLVARIG
+145 TGDLVARVG

-173 VLLVALTSIWLV
+173 ILLVVLTSIWLV
-185 VIDVPLG
+185 VIDLPLG
-192 MLAVTVIPLL
+192 LLAVTIIPLL

-245 AEEREHVRLAS
+245 AEDREHIRLGQ

-261 KEARIRAVNARAIFE
+261 KDARIKAVNARAIFE

-287 VSLIAYGAVR
+287 VALIAYGAIR
-297 VRGGALTIG
+297 VRSGALSIG

-342 KEILDE
+342 REILDE
-348 PLEGQPSVSTLPPDS
+348 PLETQPEISLLPQNSNMAVQVVDAT
-363 QFAIDV
+363 FT
-369 RNAKFSYSTDAEPIF
+369 YSESDEPIF
-384 TDVSFSIPVGSTVAV
+384 SDVNFSIPVGSTVAV
-399 VGETG
+399 AGETG
-404 SGKSTLLKL
+404 SGKSTLLKM
-413 IAGLIDTQSGSIH
+413 IAGLVRSQHGSVHVTQGGSAI
-426 VSRGGTA
+426 
-433 MVFQEPFLFSGSL
+433 VFQEPFLFSGTL
-446 HFNLTLGKSI
+446 HFNLTLGKAI
-456 DITDIARSLWASVSE
+456 PVPDIARSLWASVSE

-481 DTIIGERGISL
+481 ETIVGERGISL

-502 ARAIASGRHTLLLD
+502 ARAIASGRHVLLLD
-516 DTTSALDPTTES
+516 DTTSALDPATEAL
-528 MVIERLASLSDTTTT
+528 VIERLSSLSDTTTT

-548 RPTTIKYADYVIFIH
+548 RPTTVKIADQVLFVH
-563 DGIVHDLSTHDELMR
+563 QGIVHELATHESLM
-578 ESSAYL
+578 SSNQAYA
-584 NLMMSFEIDRKAS
+584 NLMKSFEMDRKAS

>member
-1 MVLHQ
+1 M
-6 CRITLSPL
+6 
-14 CRRTRVVRVEQSRL
+14 EQSRL

-41 HPKPFLIAVAGAS
+41 HPRPFLIAVAGAS

-72 EVIIPRYQTN
+72 QVIIPRYQTN
-82 MIDSHTF
+82 LINRQTF
-89 LIASFIVIGIGL
+89 LTACFIVIGIGL
-101 LRAIGVVVRRS
+101 VRAVGVVVRRS
-112 FAGIS
+112 YAGVS

-132 IMRQPSRWHQRHM
+132 IMRQPTMWHQKHM
-145 TGDLVARIG
+145 TGDLVARVG

-173 VLLVALTSIWLV
+173 VLLVGLTSVWLV
-185 VIDVPLG
+185 IIDTPLG
-192 MLAVTVIPLL
+192 LLAVTVIPLL

-235 DGVMVVKAFG
+235 DGVMVIKAFG
-245 AEEREHVRLAS
+245 AEDREHVRLAT

-297 VRGGALTIG
+297 VRSGALTIG
-306 ELSSFIY
+306 ELSSFIH

-342 KEILDE
+342 REILDE
-348 PLEGQPSVSTLPPDS
+348 PLEAQPVVYPLPTHS
-363 QFAIDV
+363 QYAVQIEG
-369 RNAKFSYSTDAEPIF
+369 ASFSYSEDADPIF
-384 TDVSFSIPVGSTVAV
+384 SNVSFSVPVGSIVAV

-404 SGKSTLLKL
+404 SGKSTLLKM
-413 IAGLIDTQSGSIH
+413 IAGLIGVQNGSVH
-426 VSRGGTA
+426 VSAGGTA
-433 MVFQEPFLFSGSL
+433 LVFQEPFLFSGSL
-446 HFNLTLGKSI
+446 QFNLTLGKSVPI
-456 DITDIARSLWASVSE
+456 SDIARALWASVSE
-471 EFVSDLENGI
+471 EFVSELEHGI
-481 DTIIGERGISL
+481 DTIVGERGISL

-502 ARAIASGRHTLLLD
+502 ARAIASGRQTLLLD

-528 MVIERLASLSDTTTT
+528 MVIERLASLSVTTTT

-548 RPTTIKYADYVIFIH
+548 RPTTIKIADYVLFINE
-563 DGIVHDLSTHDELMR
+563 GVVHDLATHDDLMR
-578 ESSAYL
+578 TSSTYM

>member
-1 MVLHQ
+1 M
-6 CRITLSPL
+6 
-14 CRRTRVVRVEQSRL
+14 EQSRL

-41 HPKPFLIAVAGAS
+41 HPRPFLIAVAGAS

-72 EVIIPRYQTN
+72 QVIIPRYQTN
-82 MIDSHTF
+82 LIDRQTF
-89 LIASFIVIGIGL
+89 LTACFIVIGIGL
-101 LRAIGVVVRRS
+101 VRAVGVVVRRS
-112 FAGIS
+112 YAGVS

-132 IMRQPSRWHQRHM
+132 IMRQPTMWHQKHM
-145 TGDLVARIG
+145 TGDLVARVG

-173 VLLVALTSIWLV
+173 VLLVGLTSVWLV
-185 VIDVPLG
+185 IIDTPLG
-192 MLAVTVIPLL
+192 LLAVTVIPLL

-245 AEEREHVRLAS
+245 AEDREHVRLAT

-297 VRGGALTIG
+297 VRSGALTIG

-342 KEILDE
+342 REILDE
-348 PLEGQPSVSTLPPDS
+348 PLEAQPVVYPLPTHS
-363 QFAIDV
+363 QYAVQIEG
-369 RNAKFSYSTDAEPIF
+369 ASFSYSEDADPIF
-384 TDVSFSIPVGSTVAV
+384 SNVSFSVPVGSIVAV

-404 SGKSTLLKL
+404 SGKSTLLKM
-413 IAGLIDTQSGSIH
+413 IAGLIGVQNGSVH
-426 VSRGGTA
+426 VSAGGTA
-433 MVFQEPFLFSGSL
+433 LVFQEPFLFSGSL
-446 HFNLTLGKSI
+446 QFNLTLGKSVP
-456 DITDIARSLWASVSE
+456 ITDIARALWASVSE
-471 EFVSDLENGI
+471 EFVSELEHGI
-481 DTIIGERGISL
+481 DTIVGERGISL

-502 ARAIASGRHTLLLD
+502 ARAIASGRQTLLLD

-528 MVIERLASLSDTTTT
+528 MVIERLASLSVTTTT
-543 IVVAS
+543 IIVAS
-548 RPTTIKYADYVIFIH
+548 RPTTIKIADYVLFINE
-563 DGIVHDLSTHDELMR
+563 GVVHDLATHDDLMR
-578 ESSAYL
+578 TSSTYM

>member
-1 MVLHQ
+1 MK
-6 CRITLSPL
+6 
-14 CRRTRVVRVEQSRL
+14 QSRF

-35 RQLLKF
+35 RQLLKL
-41 HPKPFLIAVAGAS
+41 HPRPFLTAVAGAS

-72 EVIIPRYQTN
+72 EVIIPRFQSDIISRQSFVT
-82 MIDSHTF
+82 
-89 LIASFIVIGIGL
+89 ASCIVIGIGL
-101 LRAIGVVVRRS
+101 LRAVGVVVRRS
-112 FAGIS
+112 YAGIS

-132 IMRQPSRWHQRHM
+132 TMRQSTAWHQRHM

-185 VIDVPLG
+185 VIDLPLG
-192 MLAVTVIPLL
+192 LLAVTIIPLL
-202 FALNLGYQRRIDRH
+202 FALNIGYQRRIDRH

-245 AEEREHVRLAS
+245 AEDREHVRLGR

-261 KEARIRAVNARAIFE
+261 KDARIKAVNARAIFE

-287 VSLIAYGAVR
+287 VALIAYGAVR
-297 VRGGALTIG
+297 VRNGALSIG

-342 KEILDE
+342 REILDE
-348 PLEGQPSVSTLPPDS
+348 PLETQPVIHLLPQNSNLAVQIVDAS
-363 QFAIDV
+363 
-369 RNAKFSYSTDAEPIF
+369 FSYAESDELIF
-384 TDVSFSIPVGSTVAV
+384 SHVNFSIPAGSTVAV

-413 IAGLIDTQSGSIH
+413 IAGLIRTQHGSVH
-426 VSRGGTA
+426 VAEGGSA
-433 MVFQEPFLFSGSL
+433 IVFQEPFLFSGSL
-446 HFNLTLGKSI
+446 QFNLTLGKSI
-456 DITDIARSLWASVSE
+456 HIPDIARALWASVSE

-481 DTIIGERGISL
+481 DTIVGERGISL

-502 ARAIASGRHTLLLD
+502 ARAIASGRKVLLLD
-516 DTTSALDPTTES
+516 DTTSALDPATES
-528 MVIERLASLSDTTTT
+528 LVIERLSSLSNTTTT

-548 RPTTIKYADYVIFIH
+548 RPTTVKIADHVLFVHQGKVHELATHQTLMNNNQAYA
-563 DGIVHDLSTHDELMR
+563 
-578 ESSAYL
+578 
-584 NLMMSFEIDRKAS
+584 NLMKSFEMDRKAS

>member
-1 MVLHQ
+1 MK
-6 CRITLSPL
+6 
-14 CRRTRVVRVEQSRL
+14 QSRF

-35 RQLLKF
+35 RQLLKL
-41 HPKPFLIAVAGAS
+41 HPRPFLTAVAGAS

-72 EVIIPRYQTN
+72 EVIIPRFQSDIVSRQSFVT
-82 MIDSHTF
+82 
-89 LIASFIVIGIGL
+89 ASCIVIGIGL
-101 LRAIGVVVRRS
+101 LRAVGVVVRRS
-112 FAGIS
+112 YAGIS
-117 HWSTSESLSTQLIRH
+117 HWSTSESLSMQLIRH
-132 IMRQPSRWHQRHM
+132 TMRQPTAWHQRHM

-185 VIDVPLG
+185 VIDLPLG
-192 MLAVTVIPLL
+192 LLAVTIIPLL
-202 FALNLGYQRRIDRH
+202 FALNIGYQRRIDRH

-245 AEEREHVRLAS
+245 AEDREHVRLGR

-261 KEARIRAVNARAIFE
+261 KDARIKAVNARAIFE

-287 VSLIAYGAVR
+287 VALIAYGAVR
-297 VRGGALTIG
+297 VRNGALTIG

-342 KEILDE
+342 REILDE
-348 PLEGQPSVSTLPPDS
+348 PLETQPVINILPQSSNLAVQIVDAS
-363 QFAIDV
+363 
-369 RNAKFSYSTDAEPIF
+369 FSYAESDELIF
-384 TDVSFSIPVGSTVAV
+384 SHVNFSIPAGSAVAV

-413 IAGLIDTQSGSIH
+413 IAGLIRTQHGSVH
-426 VSRGGTA
+426 VAEGGSA
-433 MVFQEPFLFSGSL
+433 IVFQEPFLFSGSL
-446 HFNLTLGKSI
+446 QFNLTLGKSI
-456 DITDIARSLWASVSE
+456 HIPDIARALWASVSE

-481 DTIIGERGISL
+481 DTIVGERGISL

-502 ARAIASGRHTLLLD
+502 ARAIASGRKVLLLD
-516 DTTSALDPTTES
+516 DTTSALDPATES
-528 MVIERLASLSDTTTT
+528 LVIERLSSLSNTTTT

-548 RPTTIKYADYVIFIH
+548 RPTTVKIADHVLFVHQGKVHELATHQTLMNNNQAYA
-563 DGIVHDLSTHDELMR
+563 
-578 ESSAYL
+578 
-584 NLMMSFEIDRKAS
+584 NLMKSFEMDRKAS

>member
-1 MVLHQ
+1 MQVP
-6 CRITLSPL
+6 IT
-14 CRRTRVVRVEQSRL
+14 
-28 RLAISLL
+28 
-35 RQLLKF
+35 
-41 HPKPFLIAVAGAS
+41 GAS

-72 EVIIPRYQTN
+72 QVIIPRYQTN
-82 MIDSHTF
+82 LINRQTF
-89 LIASFIVIGIGL
+89 LTACFIVIGIGL
-101 LRAIGVVVRRS
+101 VRAVGVVVRRS
-112 FAGIS
+112 YAGVS

-132 IMRQPSRWHQRHM
+132 IMRQPTMWHQKHM
-145 TGDLVARIG
+145 TGDLVARVG

-173 VLLVALTSIWLV
+173 VLLVGLTSVWLV
-185 VIDVPLG
+185 IIDTPLG
-192 MLAVTVIPLL
+192 LLAVTVIPLL

-245 AEEREHVRLAS
+245 AEDREHVRLAT

-287 VSLIAYGAVR
+287 ISLIAYGAVR
-297 VRGGALTIG
+297 VRSGALTIG

-342 KEILDE
+342 REILDE
-348 PLEGQPSVSTLPPDS
+348 PSEAQPVVYPLPTHSQYAVQIEGAS
-363 QFAIDV
+363 
-369 RNAKFSYSTDAEPIF
+369 FSYSEDADPIF
-384 TDVSFSIPVGSTVAV
+384 SNVSFSVPVGSIVAV

-404 SGKSTLLKL
+404 SGKSTLLKM
-413 IAGLIDTQSGSIH
+413 IAGLIGVQNGSVH
-426 VSRGGTA
+426 VSAGGTA
-433 MVFQEPFLFSGSL
+433 LVFQEPFLFSGSL
-446 HFNLTLGKSI
+446 QFNLTLGKSVP
-456 DITDIARSLWASVSE
+456 ITDIARALWASVSE
-471 EFVSDLENGI
+471 EFVSELEHGI
-481 DTIIGERGISL
+481 DTIVGERGISL

-502 ARAIASGRHTLLLD
+502 ARAIASGRQTLLLD

-528 MVIERLASLSDTTTT
+528 MVIERLASLSVTTTT
-543 IVVAS
+543 IIVAS
-548 RPTTIKYADYVIFIH
+548 RPTTIKIADYVLFINE
-563 DGIVHDLSTHDELMR
+563 GVVHDLATHDDLMR
-578 ESSAYL
+578 TSSTYM

>member
-1 MVLHQ
+1 
-6 CRITLSPL
+6 
-14 CRRTRVVRVEQSRL
+14 
-28 RLAISLL
+28 
-35 RQLLKF
+35 
-41 HPKPFLIAVAGAS
+41 
-54 VYAICTVASSFGL
+54 
-67 GYVVD
+67 
-72 EVIIPRYQTN
+72 
-82 MIDSHTF
+82 
-89 LIASFIVIGIGL
+89 
-101 LRAIGVVVRRS
+101 
-112 FAGIS
+112 
-117 HWSTSESLSTQLIRH
+117 
-132 IMRQPSRWHQRHM
+132 MRQPSRWHQRHM

-245 AEEREHVRLAS
+245 AEDREHVRLAS

-297 VRGGALTIG
+297 VRSGALTIG

-348 PLEGQPSVSTLPPDS
+348 PLESQTSVSTLQPDS

-369 RNAKFSYSTDAEPIF
+369 RNAKFSYSSEAEPIF

-404 SGKSTLLKL
+404 SGKSTLLKM

-426 VSRGGTA
+426 VSHGGTA
-433 MVFQEPFLFSGSL
+433 LVFQEPFLFSGSL

-456 DITDIARSLWASVSE
+456 AIPDIARSLWASVSE